1 MDLVV
6 VFLSH
11 WYWFVI
17 SVAICMAAAYY
28 VIRSTRP
35 LYTRTASILIKDA
48 AKGQSLAT
56 DASGFANVGIFAT
69 STDLNNEIYQL
80 QSPAIMQEVV
90 KRLNLQQHYDVQGM
104 FHAETLYGSNL
115 PIRVDM
121 PDVTDGDITCFFLD
135 IDKQRHLRLFNFSRN
150 NMEFKDVEIEGEM
163 YDTLSTPL
171 GRICVEPSRFYYT
184 PDRSIE
190 VHHDL
195 LQSTLNAYQGKLSVT
210 TATDNSTII

>member
-1 MDLVV
+1 MLPQNTPQATSEKSNTSGIKPMDLVV

-80 QSPAIMQEVV
+80 QSPVCSMRKRSTEV
-90 KRLNLQQHYDVQGM
+90 
-104 FHAETLYGSNL
+104 TCLY
-115 PIRVDM
+115 
-121 PDVTDGDITCFFLD
+121 
-135 IDKQRHLRLFNFSRN
+135 
-150 NMEFKDVEIEGEM
+150 
-163 YDTLSTPL
+163 
-171 GRICVEPSRFYYT
+171 
-184 PDRSIE
+184 
-190 VHHDL
+190 
-195 LQSTLNAYQGKLSVT
+195 A
-210 TATDNSTII
+210 